1 MVSIYYPIDRF
12 TDWNMKITDEKL
24 YQLCKR
30 YGAQARHWR
39 QKFIGLL
46 PEVNRRRLYERK
58 GFESIFVFAAKLAGL
73 SQDQVR
79 LALNLEKRFEDKP
92 ALKTLLTEGEVSLNK
107 LTRVVSIATVDNERE
122 LAEKV
127 KILSQKALETLARD
141 ERTLES
147 QNGHALQCVSNA
159 FPQPLFES
167 KSLRAQTLNF
177 ALSGEL
183 IDQLNELH
191 AQGRD
196 MNQLLTDLLQERKEK
211 VEQKKEELS
220 EAALPTESRYM
231 SAKVSAFLKE
241 EYGDKCS
248 IRTCFRPA
256 VETHHTQRFSLA
268 STHDPKYLAP
278 LCHEHH
284 SIAHAV
290 DRKVQSYRD
299 T

>member
-1 MVSIYYPIDRF
+1 M
-12 TDWNMKITDEKL
+12 TDKKL
-24 YQLCKR
+24 YQLCKQ
-30 YGAQARHWR
+30 YGAQARLWR

-73 SQDQVR
+73 SQEQVR

-92 ALKTLLTEGEVSLNK
+92 ALKSLLVEGEVSLNK
-107 LTRVVSIATVDNERE
+107 LTRVVSIATTENEEE

-127 KILSQKALETLARD
+127 KMLSQPALEALVRD
-141 ERTLES
+141 ERHFKSENGLE
-147 QNGHALQCVSNA
+147 
-159 FPQPLFES
+159 QPLFTS
-167 KSLRAQTLNF
+167 KSLRPQTLNF
-177 ALSGEL
+177 ELSEEL

-196 MNQLLTDLLQERKEK
+196 MNKFLIDLLQGRKENI
-211 VEQKKEELS
+211 EQKKEELS
-220 EAALPTESRYM
+220 ETAVPTKSRY
-231 SAKVSAFLKE
+231 VSTKILAFLKE

-248 IRTCFRPA
+248 IKTCFRPA

-290 DRKVQSYRD
+290 DRKVQSYRGS
-299 T
+299 

>member
-1 MVSIYYPIDRF
+1 MVSIYYPITVFYRLS
-12 TDWNMKITDEKL
+12 MTDERL
-24 YQLCKR
+24 YQLCKE
-30 YGAQARHWR
+30 YGARARLWR

-46 PEVNRRRLYERK
+46 PEVNRRRLYEKK

-73 SQDQVR
+73 SQEQVR

-92 ALKTLLTEGEVSLNK
+92 ALKSLLVEGEVSLHK

-127 KILSQKALETLARD
+127 KLLSQPALETLVRD
-141 ERTLES
+141 ERQFRNE
-147 QNGHALQCVSNA
+147 NGLA
-159 FPQPLFES
+159 QPLFGS
-167 KSLRAQTLNF
+167 KSLRPQTLNF
-177 ALSGEL
+177 ELSEEL

-196 MNQLLTDLLQERKEK
+196 MNKFLIDLLRERKEK
-211 VEQKKEELS
+211 IEEQKEVLS
-220 EAALPTESRYM
+220 EAALPTKSRNL

-248 IRTCFRPA
+248 IKTCFRPA

-268 STHDPKYLAP
+268 RTHDPKYLAP

-290 DRKVQSYRD
+290 DRKVQSYRGG
-299 T
+299 